1 MNPPQGLTCGQ
12 YLDPYAKVA
21 GGRVY
26 NPDAKS
32 LCEYCAMTVAD
43 QFIGASGISYTT
55 RWRNYGI
62 VFAYIVFNIFMAVVL
77 YYLIR
82 VRKGSG
88 RTMGER
94 FGWVQKLFRKD
105 AGANKNSTNSSAQAP
120 QAETQNTLPVT
131 EDNKVEQ

>member
-12 YLDPYAKVA
+12 YLGPYAKAA

-26 NPDAKS
+26 NPDANA
-32 LCEYCAMTVAD
+32 LCEYCSITVAD
-43 QFIGASGISYTT
+43 QYLAGSAISYST

-62 VFAYIVFNIFMAVVL
+62 VFSFIVFNICMAVLL

-94 FGWVQKLFRKD
+94 FGWVLKLFRKD
-105 AGANKNSTNSSAQAP
+105 ADAEKNSTDARAQEP
-120 QAETQNTLPVT
+120 QVKTDNTQPVA
-131 EDNKVEQ
+131 EDNKQEK